1 MVYYNLAAAFRNRI
15 ADPLYVISKYDEENA
30 HRDIELTTHTGQECD
45 IVIEGHLKVQVGEH
59 IAVLGPGDSIY
70 YDSSTPHGMIAVD
83 GRDCLFYAI
92 VLNPTGEPVPELAE
106 ARPTTQTAPK
116 DSRTEHKQRVYHN
129 FIDYET
135 NENGTPTSIKFK
147 NTERF
152 NFAFD
157 VVDAIAEKAPDK
169 TAMVH
174 ISKDKKW
181 KYASEYGM
189 LDITINRSKPEKDPQ
204 DIAAARNQKAAA
216 YPKCQLCPENA
227 GFAGN
232 PNHPA
237 RQNLRP
243 IPMQI
248 DGQNWELQY
257 SPYGYYH
264 EHCIVFNDA
273 HVPMKVDHA
282 IFEKLFDVL
291 DFLPHY
297 FIGSNADLPIVGG
310 SILSHEHFQ
319 GGHYTFPM
327 AVAPI
332 EIPVSLE
339 AYPNVQAGI
348 LKWPMSVVRL
358 SSTNRKELSDACNT
372 ILEQWRSYS
381 DATVGI
387 YAETDGTPHNTIT
400 PIARKKGDAY
410 ECDLVLRNNRTSEDR
425 PLGIFHPNPSLHHI
439 KKENIGLIEVMGL
452 AVLPARLAVELDVL
466 KKAML
471 QQEDLTANP
480 QTASHAV
487 WAAEV
492 QKQHPEFCEENAEAI
507 LQAEVGKVFEQVL
520 CDAGVF
526 KRDEAGKTAFLKF
539 LQIFA

>member
-1 MVYYNLAAAFRNRI
+1 MICDAIQRLINYGITQNLITKADQFVVQNQLMEALRLTDWQLSGAGTEPDASIDAILQPLVEYACSNGIIADTAASRDLFDTKLMGILTPMPHEMIAKFQERYQESPEAATDWYFDISQKLNYVRAGRI
-15 ADPLYVISKYDEENA
+15 A
-30 HRDIELTTHTGQECD
+30 
-45 IVIEGHLKVQVGEH
+45 
-59 IAVLGPGDSIY
+59 
-70 YDSSTPHGMIAVD
+70 
-83 GRDCLFYAI
+83 
-92 VLNPTGEPVPELAE
+92 
-106 ARPTTQTAPK
+106 
-116 DSRTEHKQRVYHN
+116 
-129 FIDYET
+129 
-135 NENGTPTSIKFK
+135 
-147 NTERF
+147 
-152 NFAFD
+152 
-157 VVDAIAEKAPDK
+157 
-169 TAMVH
+169 
-174 ISKDKKW
+174 KDKKW

-189 LDITINRSKPEKDPQ
+189 LDITINRSKPEKDPR
-204 DIAAARNQKAAA
+204 DIAAARNQKTAA

-243 IPMQI
+243 IPMRI

-273 HVPMKVDHA
+273 HIPMKVDHA

-332 EIPVSLE
+332 EIPVSLA

-466 KKAML
+466 KEAML
-471 QQEDLTANP
+471 QHEDLTANP

-526 KRDEAGKTAFLKF
+526 KLDEAGKTAFLKF

>member
-1 MVYYNLAAAFRNRI
+1 MICDAIQRLINYGITQDLITKADQFVVQNQLMEALHLTDWQLSGAGTEPDASIDAILQPLIEYACSNGIIADTAASRDLFDTKLMGILTPMPHEMIAKFQERYQESPEAATDWYFDISQKLNYVRAGRI
-15 ADPLYVISKYDEENA
+15 A
-30 HRDIELTTHTGQECD
+30 
-45 IVIEGHLKVQVGEH
+45 
-59 IAVLGPGDSIY
+59 
-70 YDSSTPHGMIAVD
+70 
-83 GRDCLFYAI
+83 
-92 VLNPTGEPVPELAE
+92 
-106 ARPTTQTAPK
+106 
-116 DSRTEHKQRVYHN
+116 
-129 FIDYET
+129 
-135 NENGTPTSIKFK
+135 
-147 NTERF
+147 
-152 NFAFD
+152 
-157 VVDAIAEKAPDK
+157 
-169 TAMVH
+169 
-174 ISKDKKW
+174 KDKKW

-189 LDITINRSKPEKDPQ
+189 LDITINRSKPEKDPR

-248 DGQNWELQY
+248 NGQNWELQY

-332 EIPVSLE
+332 EIPVSLA

-471 QQEDLTANP
+471 QHEDLTANP

>member
-1 MVYYNLAAAFRNRI
+1 MICDAIQCLINYGITQNLITKADQFVVQNQLMEALHLTDWQLSGAGTEPDASIDEILQPLVEYACSNGIIADTAASRDLFDTKLMGILTPMPHEMIAKFQERYQESPEAATDWYFDISQKLNYVRAGRI
-15 ADPLYVISKYDEENA
+15 A
-30 HRDIELTTHTGQECD
+30 
-45 IVIEGHLKVQVGEH
+45 
-59 IAVLGPGDSIY
+59 
-70 YDSSTPHGMIAVD
+70 
-83 GRDCLFYAI
+83 
-92 VLNPTGEPVPELAE
+92 
-106 ARPTTQTAPK
+106 
-116 DSRTEHKQRVYHN
+116 
-129 FIDYET
+129 
-135 NENGTPTSIKFK
+135 
-147 NTERF
+147 
-152 NFAFD
+152 
-157 VVDAIAEKAPDK
+157 
-169 TAMVH
+169 
-174 ISKDKKW
+174 KDKKW

-189 LDITINRSKPEKDPQ
+189 LDITINRSKPEKDPR

-232 PNHPA
+232 SNHPA

-332 EIPVSLE
+332 EIPVSLA

-466 KKAML
+466 KEAML
-471 QQEDLTANP
+471 QHEDLTANP

>member
-1 MVYYNLAAAFRNRI
+1 MICDAIQCLINYGITQNLITKADQFVVQNQLMEALHLTDWQLSGAGTEPAASIDAILQPLVEYACSNGIIADTAASRDLFDTKLMGILTPMPHEMIAKFQERYQESPEAATDWYFDISQKLNYVRAGRI
-15 ADPLYVISKYDEENA
+15 A
-30 HRDIELTTHTGQECD
+30 
-45 IVIEGHLKVQVGEH
+45 
-59 IAVLGPGDSIY
+59 
-70 YDSSTPHGMIAVD
+70 
-83 GRDCLFYAI
+83 
-92 VLNPTGEPVPELAE
+92 
-106 ARPTTQTAPK
+106 
-116 DSRTEHKQRVYHN
+116 
-129 FIDYET
+129 
-135 NENGTPTSIKFK
+135 
-147 NTERF
+147 
-152 NFAFD
+152 
-157 VVDAIAEKAPDK
+157 
-169 TAMVH
+169 
-174 ISKDKKW
+174 KDKKW

-189 LDITINRSKPEKDPQ
+189 LDITINRSKPEKDPR

-243 IPMQI
+243 IPMRI

-273 HVPMKVDHA
+273 HIPMKVDHA

-332 EIPVSLE
+332 EIPVSLA

-466 KKAML
+466 KEAML
-471 QQEDLTANP
+471 QHEDLTANP

>member
-1 MVYYNLAAAFRNRI
+1 MICDAIQCLINYGITQNLITKADQFVVQNQLMEALHLTDWQLSGAGTEPAASIDAILQPLVEYACSNGIIADTAASQDLFDTKLMGIFTPMPHEMIAKFQERYQESPEAATDWYFDISQKLNYVRAGRI
-15 ADPLYVISKYDEENA
+15 A
-30 HRDIELTTHTGQECD
+30 
-45 IVIEGHLKVQVGEH
+45 
-59 IAVLGPGDSIY
+59 
-70 YDSSTPHGMIAVD
+70 
-83 GRDCLFYAI
+83 
-92 VLNPTGEPVPELAE
+92 
-106 ARPTTQTAPK
+106 
-116 DSRTEHKQRVYHN
+116 
-129 FIDYET
+129 
-135 NENGTPTSIKFK
+135 
-147 NTERF
+147 
-152 NFAFD
+152 
-157 VVDAIAEKAPDK
+157 
-169 TAMVH
+169 
-174 ISKDKKW
+174 KDKKW

-189 LDITINRSKPEKDPQ
+189 LDITINRSKPEKDPR

-243 IPMQI
+243 IPMRI

-332 EIPVSLE
+332 EIPVSLA

-466 KKAML
+466 KEAML
-471 QQEDLTANP
+471 QHEDLTANP

>member
-1 MVYYNLAAAFRNRI
+1 
-15 ADPLYVISKYDEENA
+15 
-30 HRDIELTTHTGQECD
+30 
-45 IVIEGHLKVQVGEH
+45 
-59 IAVLGPGDSIY
+59 
-70 YDSSTPHGMIAVD
+70 
-83 GRDCLFYAI
+83 
-92 VLNPTGEPVPELAE
+92 
-106 ARPTTQTAPK
+106 
-116 DSRTEHKQRVYHN
+116 
-129 FIDYET
+129 
-135 NENGTPTSIKFK
+135 
-147 NTERF
+147 
-152 NFAFD
+152 
-157 VVDAIAEKAPDK
+157 
-169 TAMVH
+169 
-174 ISKDKKW
+174 
-181 KYASEYGM
+181 
-189 LDITINRSKPEKDPQ
+189 
-204 DIAAARNQKAAA
+204 
-216 YPKCQLCPENA
+216 
-227 GFAGN
+227 
-232 PNHPA
+232 
-237 RQNLRP
+237 
-243 IPMQI
+243 
-248 DGQNWELQY
+248 
-257 SPYGYYH
+257 
-264 EHCIVFNDA
+264 
-273 HVPMKVDHA
+273 MKVDHA

-332 EIPVSLE
+332 EIPVSLA

-358 SSTNRKELSDACNT
+358 SSINRKELSDACNT

-466 KKAML
+466 KEAML
-471 QQEDLTANP
+471 QHEDLTVNP

>member
-1 MVYYNLAAAFRNRI
+1 MICDAIQYLINYGITQNLITKADQFVVQNQLMEALHLTDWQLSGARTEPDASIDAILQPLVEYACSNGIIADTAASRDLFDTKLMGILTPMPHEMIAKFQERYQESPEAATDWYFDISQKLNYVRAGRI
-15 ADPLYVISKYDEENA
+15 A
-30 HRDIELTTHTGQECD
+30 
-45 IVIEGHLKVQVGEH
+45 
-59 IAVLGPGDSIY
+59 
-70 YDSSTPHGMIAVD
+70 
-83 GRDCLFYAI
+83 
-92 VLNPTGEPVPELAE
+92 
-106 ARPTTQTAPK
+106 
-116 DSRTEHKQRVYHN
+116 
-129 FIDYET
+129 
-135 NENGTPTSIKFK
+135 
-147 NTERF
+147 
-152 NFAFD
+152 
-157 VVDAIAEKAPDK
+157 
-169 TAMVH
+169 
-174 ISKDKKW
+174 KDKKW

-189 LDITINRSKPEKDPQ
+189 LDITINRSKPEKDPR
-204 DIAAARNQKAAA
+204 DIAAARNQKVAA

-332 EIPVSLE
+332 EIPVSLA

>member
-1 MVYYNLAAAFRNRI
+1 MICDAIQCLINYGITQNLITKADQFVVQNQLMEALHLTDWQLSGAGTEPDASIDAILQPLVEYACSNGIIADTAASRDLFDTKLMGILTRMPHEMIAKFQERYQESPEAATDWYFDISQKLNYVRAGRI
-15 ADPLYVISKYDEENA
+15 A
-30 HRDIELTTHTGQECD
+30 
-45 IVIEGHLKVQVGEH
+45 
-59 IAVLGPGDSIY
+59 
-70 YDSSTPHGMIAVD
+70 
-83 GRDCLFYAI
+83 
-92 VLNPTGEPVPELAE
+92 
-106 ARPTTQTAPK
+106 
-116 DSRTEHKQRVYHN
+116 
-129 FIDYET
+129 
-135 NENGTPTSIKFK
+135 
-147 NTERF
+147 
-152 NFAFD
+152 
-157 VVDAIAEKAPDK
+157 
-169 TAMVH
+169 
-174 ISKDKKW
+174 KDKKW

-189 LDITINRSKPEKDPQ
+189 LDITINRSKPEKDPR

-332 EIPVSLE
+332 EIPVSLA

-471 QQEDLTANP
+471 QHEDLTANP

>member
-1 MVYYNLAAAFRNRI
+1 MICDAIQYLINYGITQNLITKADQFVVQNQLMEALHLTDWQLSGAGTEPDASIDAILQPLVEYACSNGIIADTAASRDLFDTKLMGILTPMPHEMIAKFQERYQESPEAATDWYFDISQKLNYVRAGRI
-15 ADPLYVISKYDEENA
+15 A
-30 HRDIELTTHTGQECD
+30 
-45 IVIEGHLKVQVGEH
+45 
-59 IAVLGPGDSIY
+59 
-70 YDSSTPHGMIAVD
+70 
-83 GRDCLFYAI
+83 
-92 VLNPTGEPVPELAE
+92 
-106 ARPTTQTAPK
+106 
-116 DSRTEHKQRVYHN
+116 
-129 FIDYET
+129 
-135 NENGTPTSIKFK
+135 
-147 NTERF
+147 
-152 NFAFD
+152 
-157 VVDAIAEKAPDK
+157 
-169 TAMVH
+169 
-174 ISKDKKW
+174 KDKKW

-189 LDITINRSKPEKDPQ
+189 LDITINRSKPEKDPR

>member
-1 MVYYNLAAAFRNRI
+1 MICDAIQCLINYGITQNLITKADQFVVQNQLMEALHLTDWQLSGAGTEPAASIDAILQPLVEYACSNGIIADTAASQDLFDTKLMGIFTPMPHEMIAKFQERYQESPEAATDWYFDISQKLNYVRAGRI
-15 ADPLYVISKYDEENA
+15 A
-30 HRDIELTTHTGQECD
+30 
-45 IVIEGHLKVQVGEH
+45 
-59 IAVLGPGDSIY
+59 
-70 YDSSTPHGMIAVD
+70 
-83 GRDCLFYAI
+83 
-92 VLNPTGEPVPELAE
+92 
-106 ARPTTQTAPK
+106 
-116 DSRTEHKQRVYHN
+116 
-129 FIDYET
+129 
-135 NENGTPTSIKFK
+135 
-147 NTERF
+147 
-152 NFAFD
+152 
-157 VVDAIAEKAPDK
+157 
-169 TAMVH
+169 
-174 ISKDKKW
+174 KDKKW

-189 LDITINRSKPEKDPQ
+189 LDITINRSKPEKDPR

-243 IPMQI
+243 IPMRI

-332 EIPVSLE
+332 EIPVSLA

-471 QQEDLTANP
+471 QHEDLTANP

>member
-1 MVYYNLAAAFRNRI
+1 MICDAIQCLINYGITQNLITKADQFVVQNQLMEALHLTDWQLSGAGTEPDASTSIDAILQPLVEYACSNGIIADTAASRDLFDTKLMGILTPMPHEMIAKFQERYQESPEAATDWYFDISQKLNYVRAGRI
-15 ADPLYVISKYDEENA
+15 A
-30 HRDIELTTHTGQECD
+30 
-45 IVIEGHLKVQVGEH
+45 
-59 IAVLGPGDSIY
+59 
-70 YDSSTPHGMIAVD
+70 
-83 GRDCLFYAI
+83 
-92 VLNPTGEPVPELAE
+92 
-106 ARPTTQTAPK
+106 
-116 DSRTEHKQRVYHN
+116 
-129 FIDYET
+129 
-135 NENGTPTSIKFK
+135 
-147 NTERF
+147 
-152 NFAFD
+152 
-157 VVDAIAEKAPDK
+157 
-169 TAMVH
+169 
-174 ISKDKKW
+174 KDKKW

-189 LDITINRSKPEKDPQ
+189 LDITINRSKPEKDPR

-232 PNHPA
+232 ANHPA

-332 EIPVSLE
+332 EIPVSLA

-387 YAETDGTPHNTIT
+387 YAETDGMPHNTIT

-471 QQEDLTANP
+471 QHEDLTANP

>member
-1 MVYYNLAAAFRNRI
+1 MICDAIQYLINYGITQNLITKADQFVVQNQLMEALHLTDWQLSGAGTEPDASIDAILQPLIEYACSNGIIADTAASRDLFDTKLMGILTPMPHEMIAKFQERYQESPEAATDWYFDISQKLNYVRAGRI
-15 ADPLYVISKYDEENA
+15 A
-30 HRDIELTTHTGQECD
+30 
-45 IVIEGHLKVQVGEH
+45 
-59 IAVLGPGDSIY
+59 
-70 YDSSTPHGMIAVD
+70 
-83 GRDCLFYAI
+83 
-92 VLNPTGEPVPELAE
+92 
-106 ARPTTQTAPK
+106 
-116 DSRTEHKQRVYHN
+116 
-129 FIDYET
+129 
-135 NENGTPTSIKFK
+135 
-147 NTERF
+147 
-152 NFAFD
+152 
-157 VVDAIAEKAPDK
+157 
-169 TAMVH
+169 
-174 ISKDKKW
+174 KDKKW

-189 LDITINRSKPEKDPQ
+189 LDITINRSKPEKDPR

-332 EIPVSLE
+332 EIPVSLA

>member
-1 MVYYNLAAAFRNRI
+1 MICDAIQYLINYGITQNLITKADQFVVQNQLMEALHLTDWQLSGAGTEPDASIDAILQPLIEYACSNGIIADTAASRDLFDTKLMGILTPMPHEMIAKFQERYQESPEAATDWYFDISQKLNYVRAGRI
-15 ADPLYVISKYDEENA
+15 A
-30 HRDIELTTHTGQECD
+30 
-45 IVIEGHLKVQVGEH
+45 
-59 IAVLGPGDSIY
+59 
-70 YDSSTPHGMIAVD
+70 
-83 GRDCLFYAI
+83 
-92 VLNPTGEPVPELAE
+92 
-106 ARPTTQTAPK
+106 
-116 DSRTEHKQRVYHN
+116 
-129 FIDYET
+129 
-135 NENGTPTSIKFK
+135 
-147 NTERF
+147 
-152 NFAFD
+152 
-157 VVDAIAEKAPDK
+157 
-169 TAMVH
+169 
-174 ISKDKKW
+174 KDKKW

-189 LDITINRSKPEKDPQ
+189 LDITINRSKPEKDPR
-204 DIAAARNQKAAA
+204 DIAAARNQKVAA

-471 QQEDLTANP
+471 QHEDLTANP

>member
-1 MVYYNLAAAFRNRI
+1 MICDAIQRLITYGITQNLITKVDQFVVQNQLMEALHLTDWQLSGAETESDASIDAILQPLVEYACSNGIIADTAASRDLFDTKLMGILTPMPHEMIAKFQERYQESPEAATDWYFDISQKLNYVRAGRI
-15 ADPLYVISKYDEENA
+15 A
-30 HRDIELTTHTGQECD
+30 
-45 IVIEGHLKVQVGEH
+45 
-59 IAVLGPGDSIY
+59 
-70 YDSSTPHGMIAVD
+70 
-83 GRDCLFYAI
+83 
-92 VLNPTGEPVPELAE
+92 
-106 ARPTTQTAPK
+106 
-116 DSRTEHKQRVYHN
+116 
-129 FIDYET
+129 
-135 NENGTPTSIKFK
+135 
-147 NTERF
+147 
-152 NFAFD
+152 
-157 VVDAIAEKAPDK
+157 
-169 TAMVH
+169 
-174 ISKDKKW
+174 KDKKW

-189 LDITINRSKPEKDPQ
+189 LDITINRSKPEKDPR

-273 HVPMKVDHA
+273 HIPMKVDHA

-332 EIPVSLE
+332 EIPVSLA

-372 ILEQWRSYS
+372 ILEQWRGYS

-471 QQEDLTANP
+471 QHEDLTANP

-492 QKQHPEFCEENAEAI
+492 QKQHPEFCKENAEAI

>member
-1 MVYYNLAAAFRNRI
+1 MICDAIQYLINYGITQNLITKADQFVVQNQLMEALHLTDWQLSGAGTEPDASIDAILQPLVEYACSNGIIADTAASRDLFDTKLMGILTPMPHEMIAKFQERYQESPEAATDWYFDISQKLNYVRAGRI
-15 ADPLYVISKYDEENA
+15 A
-30 HRDIELTTHTGQECD
+30 
-45 IVIEGHLKVQVGEH
+45 
-59 IAVLGPGDSIY
+59 
-70 YDSSTPHGMIAVD
+70 
-83 GRDCLFYAI
+83 
-92 VLNPTGEPVPELAE
+92 
-106 ARPTTQTAPK
+106 
-116 DSRTEHKQRVYHN
+116 
-129 FIDYET
+129 
-135 NENGTPTSIKFK
+135 
-147 NTERF
+147 
-152 NFAFD
+152 
-157 VVDAIAEKAPDK
+157 
-169 TAMVH
+169 
-174 ISKDKKW
+174 KDKKW

-189 LDITINRSKPEKDPQ
+189 LDITINRSKPEKDPR
-204 DIAAARNQKAAA
+204 DIAAARNQKVAA

-332 EIPVSLE
+332 EIPVSLA

-452 AVLPARLAVELDVL
+452 AVLPARLKEELELLEEYILEGKDI
-466 KKAML
+466 
-471 QQEDLTANP
+471 
-480 QTASHAV
+480 ASNEKIEKHAA
-487 WAAEV
+487 WAAEFLP
-492 QKQHPEFCEENAEAI
+492 KYKDINKENVHEI
-507 LQAEVGKVFEQVL
+507 LQKEVGIVFTHVL
-520 CDAGVF
+520 EDAGVY
-526 KRDEAGKTAFLKF
+526 KCTPEGREAFMRFIESL
-539 LQIFA
+539 

>member
-1 MVYYNLAAAFRNRI
+1 MICDAIQYLINYGITQNLITKADQFVVQNQLMEALHLTDWQLSGAGTEPDASIDAILQPLVEYACSNGIIADTAASRDLFDTKLMGILTPMPHEMIAKFQERYQESPEAATDWYFDISQKLNYVRAGRI
-15 ADPLYVISKYDEENA
+15 A
-30 HRDIELTTHTGQECD
+30 
-45 IVIEGHLKVQVGEH
+45 
-59 IAVLGPGDSIY
+59 
-70 YDSSTPHGMIAVD
+70 
-83 GRDCLFYAI
+83 
-92 VLNPTGEPVPELAE
+92 
-106 ARPTTQTAPK
+106 
-116 DSRTEHKQRVYHN
+116 
-129 FIDYET
+129 
-135 NENGTPTSIKFK
+135 
-147 NTERF
+147 
-152 NFAFD
+152 
-157 VVDAIAEKAPDK
+157 
-169 TAMVH
+169 
-174 ISKDKKW
+174 KDKKW

-189 LDITINRSKPEKDPQ
+189 LDITINRSKPEKDPR

-332 EIPVSLE
+332 EIPVSLA

-492 QKQHPEFCEENAEAI
+492 QKQHPEFCEENAEVI

>member
-1 MVYYNLAAAFRNRI
+1 MICDAIQYLINYGITQNLITKADQFVVQNQLMEALHLTDWQLSGAGTEPDASIDAILQPLVEYACSNGIIADTAASRDLFDTKLMGILTPMPHEMIAKFQERYQESPEAATDWYFDISQKLNYVRAGRI
-15 ADPLYVISKYDEENA
+15 A
-30 HRDIELTTHTGQECD
+30 
-45 IVIEGHLKVQVGEH
+45 
-59 IAVLGPGDSIY
+59 
-70 YDSSTPHGMIAVD
+70 
-83 GRDCLFYAI
+83 
-92 VLNPTGEPVPELAE
+92 
-106 ARPTTQTAPK
+106 
-116 DSRTEHKQRVYHN
+116 
-129 FIDYET
+129 
-135 NENGTPTSIKFK
+135 
-147 NTERF
+147 
-152 NFAFD
+152 
-157 VVDAIAEKAPDK
+157 
-169 TAMVH
+169 
-174 ISKDKKW
+174 KDKKW

>member
-1 MVYYNLAAAFRNRI
+1 MICDAIQCLINYGITQNLITKADQFVVQNQLMEALHLTDWQLSGAGTEPDASIDAILQPLVEYACSNGIIADTAASRDLFDTKLMGILTPMPHEMIAKFQERYQESPEAATDWYFDISQKLNYVRAGRI
-15 ADPLYVISKYDEENA
+15 A
-30 HRDIELTTHTGQECD
+30 
-45 IVIEGHLKVQVGEH
+45 
-59 IAVLGPGDSIY
+59 
-70 YDSSTPHGMIAVD
+70 
-83 GRDCLFYAI
+83 
-92 VLNPTGEPVPELAE
+92 
-106 ARPTTQTAPK
+106 
-116 DSRTEHKQRVYHN
+116 
-129 FIDYET
+129 
-135 NENGTPTSIKFK
+135 
-147 NTERF
+147 
-152 NFAFD
+152 
-157 VVDAIAEKAPDK
+157 
-169 TAMVH
+169 
-174 ISKDKKW
+174 KDKKW

-189 LDITINRSKPEKDPQ
+189 LDITINRSKPEKDPR

-332 EIPVSLE
+332 EIPVSLA

-471 QQEDLTANP
+471 QHEDLTANP
-480 QTASHAV
+480 QTASHAI

-492 QKQHPEFCEENAEAI
+492 QKQYPEFCEENAEAI

-526 KRDEAGKTAFLKF
+526 KRDETGKTAFLKF

>member
-1 MVYYNLAAAFRNRI
+1 MICDAIQYLINYGITQNLITKADQFVVQNQLMEALHLTDWQLSGAGTEPDASIDAILQPLVEYACSNGIIADTAASRDLFDTKLMGILTPMPHEMIAKFQERYQESPEAATDWYFDISQKLNYVRAGRI
-15 ADPLYVISKYDEENA
+15 A
-30 HRDIELTTHTGQECD
+30 
-45 IVIEGHLKVQVGEH
+45 
-59 IAVLGPGDSIY
+59 
-70 YDSSTPHGMIAVD
+70 
-83 GRDCLFYAI
+83 
-92 VLNPTGEPVPELAE
+92 
-106 ARPTTQTAPK
+106 
-116 DSRTEHKQRVYHN
+116 
-129 FIDYET
+129 
-135 NENGTPTSIKFK
+135 
-147 NTERF
+147 
-152 NFAFD
+152 
-157 VVDAIAEKAPDK
+157 
-169 TAMVH
+169 
-174 ISKDKKW
+174 KDKKW

-189 LDITINRSKPEKDPQ
+189 LDITINRSKPEKDPR
-204 DIAAARNQKAAA
+204 DIASARNQKAAA

-332 EIPVSLE
+332 EIPVSLA

-471 QQEDLTANP
+471 QHEDLTANP

>member
-1 MVYYNLAAAFRNRI
+1 MICDAIQYLINYGITQNLITKADQFVVQNQLMEALHLTDWQLSGAGTEPDASIDAILQPLVEYACSNGIIADTAASRDLFDTKLMGILTPMPHEMIAKFQERYQESPEAATDWYFDISQKLNYVRAGRI
-15 ADPLYVISKYDEENA
+15 A
-30 HRDIELTTHTGQECD
+30 
-45 IVIEGHLKVQVGEH
+45 
-59 IAVLGPGDSIY
+59 
-70 YDSSTPHGMIAVD
+70 
-83 GRDCLFYAI
+83 
-92 VLNPTGEPVPELAE
+92 
-106 ARPTTQTAPK
+106 
-116 DSRTEHKQRVYHN
+116 
-129 FIDYET
+129 
-135 NENGTPTSIKFK
+135 
-147 NTERF
+147 
-152 NFAFD
+152 
-157 VVDAIAEKAPDK
+157 
-169 TAMVH
+169 
-174 ISKDKKW
+174 KDKKW

-189 LDITINRSKPEKDPQ
+189 LDITINRSKPEKDPR
-204 DIAAARNQKAAA
+204 DIAAARNQKVAA

-248 DGQNWELQY
+248 DGQTWELQY

-332 EIPVSLE
+332 EIPVSLA

>member
-1 MVYYNLAAAFRNRI
+1 MICDAIQRLINYGITQDLITKADQFVVQNQLMEALHLTDWQLSGAGTEPDASIDAILQPLVEYACSNGIIADTAASRDLFDTKLMGILTPMPHEMIAKFQERYQESPEAATDWYFDISQKLNYVRAGRI
-15 ADPLYVISKYDEENA
+15 A
-30 HRDIELTTHTGQECD
+30 
-45 IVIEGHLKVQVGEH
+45 
-59 IAVLGPGDSIY
+59 
-70 YDSSTPHGMIAVD
+70 
-83 GRDCLFYAI
+83 
-92 VLNPTGEPVPELAE
+92 
-106 ARPTTQTAPK
+106 
-116 DSRTEHKQRVYHN
+116 
-129 FIDYET
+129 
-135 NENGTPTSIKFK
+135 
-147 NTERF
+147 
-152 NFAFD
+152 
-157 VVDAIAEKAPDK
+157 
-169 TAMVH
+169 
-174 ISKDKKW
+174 KDKKW

-189 LDITINRSKPEKDPQ
+189 LDITINRSKPEKDPR

-273 HVPMKVDHA
+273 HIPMKVDHA

-332 EIPVSLE
+332 EIPVSLT

-358 SSTNRKELSDACNT
+358 SSINRKELSDACNT

-452 AVLPARLAVELDVL
+452 AVLPARLEVELDVL

-471 QQEDLTANP
+471 QHEDLTANP

>member
-1 MVYYNLAAAFRNRI
+1 MR
-15 ADPLYVISKYDEENA
+15 
-30 HRDIELTTHTGQECD
+30 
-45 IVIEGHLKVQVGEH
+45 
-59 IAVLGPGDSIY
+59 
-70 YDSSTPHGMIAVD
+70 
-83 GRDCLFYAI
+83 
-92 VLNPTGEPVPELAE
+92 
-106 ARPTTQTAPK
+106 
-116 DSRTEHKQRVYHN
+116 
-129 FIDYET
+129 
-135 NENGTPTSIKFK
+135 
-147 NTERF
+147 
-152 NFAFD
+152 
-157 VVDAIAEKAPDK
+157 
-169 TAMVH
+169 
-174 ISKDKKW
+174 
-181 KYASEYGM
+181 
-189 LDITINRSKPEKDPQ
+189 
-204 DIAAARNQKAAA
+204 
-216 YPKCQLCPENA
+216 
-227 GFAGN
+227 
-232 PNHPA
+232 
-237 RQNLRP
+237 
-243 IPMQI
+243 I

-332 EIPVSLE
+332 EIPVSLA

-358 SSTNRKELSDACNT
+358 SSINRKELSDACNT

-381 DATVGI
+381 DAAVGI

-471 QQEDLTANP
+471 QHEDLTANP